1 MSDIRH
7 DEHNQGT
14 GFERE
19 DLGGGPI
26 FGFIISV
33 VVLGVLIY
41 YVIWGMFHFL
51 DAYDRQHQQN
61 LSPMVEVEKDT
72 REPSYAGTADKITR
86 EFPQPRLEENER
98 TELND
103 FRYEEEQ
110 QLNSSGWIDQ
120 SAGVA
125 HIPITR
131 AMQLIAE
138 RGLPTVP
145 KTGTVPTSPVNM
157 AKAAAA
163 TSDTSNV
170 QKNPAQKSGKSQ

>member
-1 MSDIRH
+1 MSETRH
-7 DEHNQGT
+7 DERHEGM

-41 YVIWGMFHFL
+41 YVIWGIFHFL
-51 DAYDRQHQQN
+51 DAYDRQHQQT
-61 LSPMVEVEKDT
+61 LSPMVEVQKDT
-72 REPSYAGTADKITR
+72 RTVRAEQITQ
-86 EFPQPRLEENER
+86 FPQPRLEEDER
-98 TELND
+98 TEIND

-110 QLNSSGWIDQ
+110 RLNSSGWVDQ
-120 SAGVA
+120 SAGIA

-131 AMQLIAE
+131 AMQLIAQQ
-138 RGLPTVP
+138 GLPTIPKAGEVP
-145 KTGTVPTSPVNM
+145 PSPVNM

-163 TSDTSNV
+163 TSDTSNM
-170 QKNPAQKSGKSQ
+170 QKNPAQKSGKQQ